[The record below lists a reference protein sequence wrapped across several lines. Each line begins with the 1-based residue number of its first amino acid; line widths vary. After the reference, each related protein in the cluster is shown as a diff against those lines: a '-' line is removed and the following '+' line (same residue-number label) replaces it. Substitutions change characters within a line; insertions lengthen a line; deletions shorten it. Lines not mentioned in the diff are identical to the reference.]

1 MFPCSWSCIYR
12 IVKVYLF
19 ISKLSLGFVELGIST
34 LNQMDLIK
42 CDATCQNQGLPANIG
57 FWVKQE
63 CGFSFHLIY
72 CLGF

>member
-34 LNQMDLIK
+34 LNQIDLIK

-57 FWVKQE
+57 FWVIILLNKSVASA
-63 CGFSFHLIY
+63 FI
-72 CLGF
+72 